1 MTRLAATE
9 ARIRFAD
16 VVNDVAFRGQRVVLQ
31 RHGKDIAAVVP
42 IEDLAL
48 LEELEDRIDLEAAR
62 KALRDKEPAVAW
74 EALKRE
80 LGIKTARRGKPLSR
94 S

>member
-74 EALKRE
+74 DALKRE
-80 LGIKTARRGKPLSR
+80 MGIKR
-94 S
+94 

>member
-48 LEELEDRIDLEAAR
+48 LEEMEDRIDLEAAR
-62 KALRDKEPAVAW
+62 KALRDREPAIAW
-74 EALKRE
+74 DVLKRE
-80 LGIKTARRGKPLSR
+80 MGIKR
-94 S
+94 

>member
-80 LGIKTARRGKPLSR
+80 LGIKR
-94 S
+94 

>member
-1 MTRLAATE
+1 MTRLPATE
-9 ARIRFAD
+9 ARIRFSE

-62 KALRDKEPAVAW
+62 QALRDKEPAISW
-74 EALKRE
+74 SALKRE
-80 LGIKTARRGKPLSR
+80 LGIKR
-94 S
+94 

>member
-74 EALKRE
+74 DALKRE
-80 LGIKTARRGKPLSR
+80 LGIKR
-94 S
+94 